1 VETHFLARGLIIGF
15 SIAATVG
22 PICLLC
28 IQRTLT
34 RGHLVGLVS
43 GLGAASA
50 DAFYGAVAGFG
61 LTSLSSLLV
70 DQEFWFRL
78 IGGSFLVW
86 LGVRTV
92 LTPPATRAA
101 QAGGAGLAGA
111 YGSTLLLTLTNP
123 LTILSFT
130 AIFAGLG
137 VAETEGNYGAAAAIV
152 FGVFAG
158 SAVWWVILSGG
169 VTLIRGTLTPAVLRW
184 VNRVAGVVI
193 TGAGLLSVLS
203 LG

>member
-1 VETHFLARGLIIGF
+1 MDVHFLVRGLIIGF

-34 RGHLVGLVS
+34 HGHLIGLVS

-61 LTSLSSLLV
+61 LTSLSGLLV
-70 DQEFWFRL
+70 DRESWFRL
-78 IGGSFLVW
+78 IGGTFLCW
-86 LGVRTV
+86 LGVRTF

-101 QAGGAGLAGA
+101 QAGGYGLAGA
-111 YGSTLLLTLTNP
+111 YGSTLILTLTNP

-137 VAETEGNYGAAAAIV
+137 VAETEGNYGAAVSIV
-152 FGVFAG
+152 LGVFVG

-169 VTLIRGTLTPAVLRW
+169 VTLIRGAVTPSALRW
-184 VNRVAGVVI
+184 VNRTAGVVI
-193 TGAGLLSVLS
+193 AGAGVLSVLS
-203 LG
+203 LR